1 TKNEPFTPIKLGT
14 QLTLSA
20 REKNSTKV
28 YYYNTELLSH
38 QTGNPSILT
47 LKRPSFIQNTSRRNF
62 FRCEVSLLFYY
73 QFEENSYRGRV
84 INLSASGLY
93 GIIETN
99 PLLNPGGILPLEIM
113 VPPFEE
119 PLSVEGR
126 VIRINQTDKAESAG
140 IALQFHHPTEKL
152 QNQLTKYLFQRQ
164 RELIREGRIKIGR
177 IE

>member
-1 TKNEPFTPIKLGT
+1 M
-14 QLTLSA
+14 
-20 REKNSTKV
+20 
-28 YYYNTELLSH
+28 
-38 QTGNPSILT
+38 
-47 LKRPSFIQNTSRRNF
+47 
-62 FRCEVSLLFYY
+62 
-73 QFEENSYRGRV
+73 

-113 VPPFEE
+113 IPLFEE
-119 PLSVEGR
+119 AISLEGK
-126 VIRINQTDKAESAG
+126 VIRIDKTNKAESAG
-140 IALQFHHPTEKL
+140 IALQFEHPTEKL